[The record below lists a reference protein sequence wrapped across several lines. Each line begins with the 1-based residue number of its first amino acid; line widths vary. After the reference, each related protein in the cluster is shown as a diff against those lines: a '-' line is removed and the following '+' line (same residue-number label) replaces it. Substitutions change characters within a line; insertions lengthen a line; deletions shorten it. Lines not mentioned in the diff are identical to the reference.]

1 MNEKR
6 TCDELCRELH
16 RKVLTSDTY
25 VCMHGPSVRA
35 SYQGNAVNRQERSF
49 HWNAPLQ

>member
-1 MNEKR
+1 MNEKC

-25 VCMHGPSVRA
+25 VCMVQVLELAIREM
-35 SYQGNAVNRQERSF
+35 Q
-49 HWNAPLQ
+49 